1 MSTHDDSRV
10 ADLLAFDP
18 LAEAE
23 KITGESYKDSDGTAV
38 LGMLMMASHVQE
50 KEAALT
56 VRDDTTFSNALD
68 RYLRIAADEG
78 FRVVLVDPF
87 DSEYGHEAYYM
98 LWHDDG
104 ILLEFDTFCGDHVN
118 SGKFL
123 YNFRMPT
130 APDARSAAWRALSS
144 HGPIAGHDDVRTGD
158 HDCREAL
165 RFNLARL
172 RAHVELVSPWLAM
185 PFGARYPLNYMEW
198 KADDETRAKA
208 AGDRLSRLPED
219 VRKAMGVAA

>member
-1 MSTHDDSRV
+1 MTTHDEI

-18 LAEAE
+18 LDAAE
-23 KITGESYKDSDGTAV
+23 KMTGESYKENDGVAA
-38 LGMLMMASHVQE
+38 LGMLMAMSHGE
-50 KEAALT
+50 AKAAALID
-56 VRDDTTFSNALD
+56 RDDTTFSNALG

-87 DSEYGHEAYYM
+87 DTEHGHESYYM
-98 LWHDDG
+98 LWHDDDG
-104 ILLEFDTFCGDHVN
+104 ILLEFDTFRGDNVN

-123 YNFRMPT
+123 YNFRMP
-130 APDARSAAWRALSS
+130 ADPDARSAAWRALSS

-172 RAHVELVSPWLAM
+172 RASVEFVSPWLAI

-198 KADDETRAKA
+198 KADDETRAKVA
-208 AGDRLSRLPED
+208 ADRLSRLPED
-219 VRKAMGVAA
+219 VRKAMGVPA